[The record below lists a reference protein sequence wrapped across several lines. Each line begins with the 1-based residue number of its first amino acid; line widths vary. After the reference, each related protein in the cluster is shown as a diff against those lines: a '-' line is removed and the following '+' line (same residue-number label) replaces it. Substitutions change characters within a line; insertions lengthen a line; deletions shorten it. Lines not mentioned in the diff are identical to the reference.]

1 MSCSPR
7 QQSLIR
13 RTFIDFQQ
21 TAEFLER
28 PLIFDRAEGLYLW
41 DLEGRRYFDA
51 IGGIFVAVL
60 GHRPPRV
67 LEAVKRQMDRLTFA
81 PPLHGITE
89 VALDFIEKLG
99 SVSPGNLNWIKGF
112 SGGSESIEAALK
124 FSRQYF
130 QQTGHPLKSKVIS
143 NYLSYHG
150 GTLAAMSASGGAK
163 RKVKFEPHMPGF
175 LKAFSPI
182 QLRDRFPS
190 WEETNRFC
198 AGLFEEII
206 VNENP
211 ETVAAVLVEP
221 ICNTGGIVTPTEEY
235 FAALRDITRRHNV
248 LLIFDEVLTGF
259 GKTGDMFAAQTFG
272 VVPDI
277 LCSGKGLSGAVI
289 PSGAIMVR
297 EDLAESFYG
306 RPEQEIQ
313 FFHGHTYAGN
323 PLAAA
328 AGIAVI
334 EELVEKRLPEKAR
347 RLGERLRRGLEGLK
361 DLGVV
366 REVRGKGVLLGVELV
381 EDPRSNAPFPA
392 GRKLGDALKRTALEH
407 GLILRIDPDWFAVS
421 PPLIAE
427 EADLDELVALI
438 RASLQAAIA
447 RVRKGSP

>member
-1 MSCSPR
+1 VPCTSR
-7 QQSLIR
+7 HRDLIR

-21 TAEFLER
+21 TSEFLER
-28 PLIFDRAEGLYLW
+28 PLIFDRAEGLYVW

-67 LEAVKRQMDRLTFA
+67 LEAVRAQLERLTFA
-81 PPLHGITE
+81 PPLHGVAE
-89 VALDFIEKLG
+89 VTLDLIEKLG
-99 SVSPGNLNWIKGF
+99 SVSPGNLNFIKAF

-130 QQTGHPLKSKVIS
+130 QQTGHPQKTKVIS

-150 GTLAAMSASGGAK
+150 GTMAAMSASGGAR

-182 QLRDRFPS
+182 QLRDRFAS
-190 WEETNRFC
+190 WEQTCRFC
-198 AGLFEEII
+198 AGLFEDII
-206 VNENP
+206 VHENP

-221 ICNTGGIVTPTEEY
+221 ICNTGGMVTPTEEY
-235 FAALRDITRRHNV
+235 FAALRAITCRHNV

-259 GKTGDMFAAQTFG
+259 GKTGDMFAAQTLG

-289 PSGAIMVR
+289 PSGAMMVR
-297 EDLAESFYG
+297 EDLAEAFCG
-306 RPEQEIQ
+306 RPEQEVQ

-334 EELVEKRLPEKAR
+334 EELVEKKLPEKAR

-381 EDPRSNAPFPA
+381 EDPHTNRPFPP

-407 GLILRIDPDWFAVS
+407 GLILRVDPDWFAVC
-421 PPLIAE
+421 PPLIARE
-427 EADLDELVALI
+427 EDLDELCARI
-438 RASLQAAIA
+438 RGSLEAAIA
-447 RVRKGSP
+447 RLRS

>member
-7 QQSLIR
+7 HQNLIR

-28 PLIFDRAEGLYLW
+28 PLIFDRAEGLYVW

-81 PPLHGITE
+81 PPLHGVAE
-89 VALDFIEKLG
+89 VTLDFVEKLG
-99 SVSPGNLNWIKGF
+99 SVSPGNLNFIKSF

-130 QQTGHPLKSKVIS
+130 QQSGHPQKTKVIS

-150 GTLAAMSASGGAK
+150 GTMAAMSASGGAR

-182 QLRDRFPS
+182 QLRDRFAS

-198 AGLFEEII
+198 AGLFEDII
-206 VNENP
+206 VHENP
-211 ETVAAVLVEP
+211 ETMAAVLVEP

-235 FAALRDITRRHNV
+235 FAILRDITRRHNV

-272 VVPDI
+272 VMPDI

-297 EDLAESFYG
+297 EELAECFLG
-306 RPEQEIQ
+306 RPEQEVQ

-381 EDPRSNAPFPA
+381 EDPHTNRPFAP
-392 GRKLGDALKRTALEH
+392 GRKLGDALKRTALEN
-407 GLILRIDPDWFAVS
+407 GLILRIDPDWFAVC

-427 EADLDELVALI
+427 ESDLDELVALI
-438 RASLQAAIA
+438 RSSLEAALA
-447 RVRKGSP
+447 RVRA

>member
-1 MSCSPR
+1 MACTPR
-7 QQSLIR
+7 HRQLIR
-13 RTFIDFQQ
+13 RTFVDFQQ
-21 TAEFLER
+21 TSEFLEH
-28 PLIFDRAEGLYLW
+28 PLIFDRADGLYLW

-67 LEAVKRQMDRLTFA
+67 LEAVKKQMERLTFA
-81 PPLHGITE
+81 PPLHGIAE
-89 VALDFIEKLG
+89 VTLDFVEKLG
-99 SVSPGNLNWIKGF
+99 SVSPGNLNFIKGF

-124 FSRQYF
+124 FARQYF
-130 QQTGHPLKSKVIS
+130 QQTGHPQKTKVIS

-150 GTLAAMSASGGAK
+150 GTLAAMSASGGAR
-163 RKVKFEPHMPGF
+163 RKLKFEPHVPGF

-182 QLRDRFPS
+182 QLRDRFAS
-190 WEETNRFC
+190 WEQANRFC
-198 AGLFEEII
+198 AGLFEQII
-206 VNENP
+206 LNENP

-235 FAALRDITRRHNV
+235 FAILREVTRRFNV

-259 GKTGDMFAAQTFG
+259 GKTGDMFAAQSFG

-277 LCSGKGLSGAVI
+277 LCSGKGLSGGVI

-297 EDLAESFYG
+297 EELAECFYG
-306 RPEQEIQ
+306 RPEQEVQ
-313 FFHGHTYAGN
+313 FFHGHTFAGN

-334 EELVEKRLPEKAR
+334 DELVEKKLPEKAR
-347 RLGERLRRGLEGLK
+347 RLGERLRGGLESLK
-361 DLGVV
+361 ELGVV

-381 EDPRSNAPFPA
+381 EDPSTNRPFPP
-392 GRKLGDALKRTALEH
+392 GRKLGEALKRTALEQ
-407 GLILRIDPDWFAVS
+407 GLILRIEPDWFAVC

-427 EADLDELVALI
+427 EGELDELCARI
-438 RASLQAAIA
+438 RASLEAALV
-447 RVRKGSP
+447 RVRP

>member
-1 MSCSPR
+1 MQCSPR
-7 QQSLIR
+7 HRALIR

-41 DLEGRRYFDA
+41 DLEGKRYFDA

-81 PPLHGITE
+81 PPLHGISE
-89 VALDFIEKLG
+89 VTLDFVEKLG
-99 SVSPGNLNWIKGF
+99 SVTPGDLNFIKTF
-112 SGGSESIEAALK
+112 SGGSESVEAALK
-124 FSRQYF
+124 FARQYF
-130 QQTGHPLKSKVIS
+130 QQTGHPQKTKVIS

-150 GTLAAMSASGGAK
+150 ATMAAMSASGGAR
-163 RKVKFEPHMPGF
+163 RKIKFEPQMPGF

-182 QLRDRFPS
+182 QLRDRFAS
-190 WEETNRFC
+190 WEEACRFC
-198 AGLFEEII
+198 ARLFGDILDS
-206 VNENP
+206 ENP

-235 FAALRDITRRHNV
+235 FTILRDVCSRYNV

-259 GKTGDMFAAQTFG
+259 GKTGDMFAAQTFN

-277 LCSGKGLSGAVI
+277 LCSGKGLSGGVI

-297 EDLAESFYG
+297 EELAESFYG
-306 RPEQEIQ
+306 PAEREIQ

-334 EELVEKRLPEKAR
+334 DELVEKKLPEKAR
-347 RLGERLRRGLEGLK
+347 RLGEHLRRRLEGLK

-366 REVRGKGVLLGVELV
+366 REVRGKGVLLGVELI
-381 EDPRSNAPFPA
+381 EDPRSNRPFPP

-407 GLILRIDPDWFAVS
+407 GLILRIDPDWFAVC

-427 EADLDELVALI
+427 EGDLDELAALI
-438 RASLQAAIA
+438 RTSLEAALT
-447 RVRKGSP
+447 RVRA